1 MYTIEYK
8 SQKIQYNIIRSNRKT
23 IAISVHLTKEVLV
36 RAPRHI
42 SDEQIKS
49 LVKEKADWILTKI
62 SEMPVTNESVPKKQY
77 QDEDKIL
84 YRGKEYTL
92 RVLEEAFAGKS
103 KVMLKAEE
111 IVVIKKAEEK
121 KETKTLLIEWYKER
135 ARELVK
141 ERIGYY
147 RPVINRPIGEVRIKS
162 QKRRWGSCSS
172 RGNLNFNWRII
183 LMPDEMFDY
192 IIVHEMCHLL
202 FLNHSKSYWNSV
214 ASVLPDYKEREKWIK
229 SNTFRLEF

>member
-1 MYTIEYK
+1 MVEYK
-8 SQKIQYNIIRSNRKT
+8 SQVIRYNIIRSNRKT
-23 IAISVHLTKEVLV
+23 IAISVHATKEVIV

-42 SDEQIKS
+42 SDEQIES
-49 LVKEKADWILTKI
+49 LVKAKADWIIAKI
-62 SEMPVTNESVPKKQY
+62 SEMPITNELTKEKRY
-77 QDEDKIL
+77 KDGDKIL

-92 RVLEEAFAGKS
+92 RVLKQTFIRKS
-103 KVMLKAEE
+103 KVILEAEE
-111 IVVIKKAEEK
+111 IIVIRKVKEN
-121 KETKTLLIEWYKER
+121 KETKALLMEWYKSR
-135 ARELVK
+135 AKELVM
-141 ERIGYY
+141 ERISYY
-147 RPVINRPIGEVRIKS
+147 HPIINKPIGEVRIKS

-214 ASVLPDYKEREKWIK
+214 AAVLPDYKEREKWIK
-229 SNTFRLEF
+229 TNTLRLEF